1 MLDPDPDTHTAQTQ
15 TQTNPLGLEQG
26 WLENP
31 PEQHLENQTL
41 KSSNK
46 ARIMKLF
53 KVC

>member
-1 MLDPDPDTHTAQTQ
+1 MLDPDPDTHTTQTQ
-15 TQTNPLGLEQG
+15 TQTSPLWLEQD
-26 WLENP
+26 WLENL
-31 PEQHLENQTL
+31 PEQHLENQAL